1 MEKKHKANQKLQR
14 KTKRKE
20 SKIIII
26 IIIITKEE
34 RTKERRERITSC
46 ESPSP
51 RLVE

>member
-20 SKIIII
+20 SKII